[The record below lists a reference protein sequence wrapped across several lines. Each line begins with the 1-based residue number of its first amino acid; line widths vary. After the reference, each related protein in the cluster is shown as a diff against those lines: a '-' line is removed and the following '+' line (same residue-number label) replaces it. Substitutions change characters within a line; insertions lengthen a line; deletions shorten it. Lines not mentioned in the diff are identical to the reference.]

1 MSLTQEVLRNEKTN
15 ESSRQH
21 SGKDWKN
28 NVIQKFPLFL
38 LFGNL
43 TEERM
48 QCLMVVAGVTAAS
61 CSLLSMAGN
70 KRKELIVTKDLRV
83 RVRKK
88 MKSMLSLSKK
98 TNFFNQ
104 LLYFRTANVKKW
116 AIAAATMGSV

>member
-1 MSLTQEVLRNEKTN
+1 LKD
-15 ESSRQH
+15 ESDAIDEAMQKKLE
-21 SGKDWKN
+21 KDWKN

-61 CSLLSMAGN
+61 CSLLSMAGS
-70 KRKELIVTKDLRV
+70 KRKDVVVTKDLRV

-88 MKSMLSLSKK
+88 LKSMLSLSKK

-104 LLYFRTANVKKW
+104 LHFFRTANVKKW
-116 AIAAATMGSV
+116 AVAATTMGSV